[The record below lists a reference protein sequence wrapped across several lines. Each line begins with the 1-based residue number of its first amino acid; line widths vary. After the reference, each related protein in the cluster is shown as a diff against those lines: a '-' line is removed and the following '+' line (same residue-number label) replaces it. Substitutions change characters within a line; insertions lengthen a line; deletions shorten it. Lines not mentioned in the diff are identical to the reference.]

1 MNRRL
6 ANARSRETVLTPTD
20 LAVHFTNERAETQWH
35 RQKEWNLHTAAG
47 RDSSSM
53 GRISKSSSRVT
64 KDDSFA
70 KMARRG

>member
-1 MNRRL
+1 
-6 ANARSRETVLTPTD
+6 V
-20 LAVHFTNERAETQWH
+20 VHFTREIAETQWH

-70 KMARRG
+70 KMASRG